1 MKLESK
7 SITIIMIVALI
18 FLVILGGCSKTSEAD
33 NEISQWPDYYRE
45 IANTNDCKESPCCMS
60 GLRRMVENNYLL
72 ADENENCPEG
82 FKPNM
87 LLCIDTLIWCEPILS
102 DNEEELAQNCKEKLD
117 VDCCIASLKIMT
129 ENSYKIK
136 PETGCPNGFEANM
149 LRCEGSYTWCEP
161 ITKTCAKEGEMISIM
176 PTPTGELGM
185 KCCEGLTSGGDYNI
199 VEGKCSLLMDVAI
212 CINCPNGEC
221 GLRENKCNCPEDCE

>member
-1 MKLESK
+1 MKK
-7 SITIIMIVALI
+7 KIILI
-18 FLVILGGCSKTSEAD
+18 AIILVIVLIGCSYKDVKEAEIGD
-33 NEISQWPDYYRE
+33 DISQWSDYYRE

-60 GLRRMVENNYLL
+60 GLRWMVKNNYLL

-87 LLCIDTLIWCEPILS
+87 QLCIDTLIWCEPILS

-117 VDCCIASLKIMT
+117 VDCCMASLKIMT

-136 PETGCPNGFEANM
+136 PETGCPDGFEANM

-161 ITKTCAKEGEMISIM
+161 ITKACAKEGETIGAQGMPESCCSGLKPVGGWPGGYEGDCSIL
-176 PTPTGELGM
+176 PPPTGLSICANCGNGI
-185 KCCEGLTSGGDYNI
+185 CETN
-199 VEGKCSLLMDVAI
+199 
-212 CINCPNGEC
+212 NG
-221 GLRENKCNCPEDCE
+221 ENKCNCPEDCE